1 LKKNKEEEEFEIE
14 SKDHSK
20 VKAREM
26 REVIRELPEY
36 NKTIKSYNMNIE
48 VLNAMGNII
57 KERNL
62 NEEAEL

>member
-1 LKKNKEEEEFEIE
+1 
-14 SKDHSK
+14 
-20 VKAREM
+20 M

-62 NEEAEL
+62 NEEAELQHLLATGCGPDRKPVKDRKIY